1 MKKRRIAA
9 SVMAAIMAFSTFSS
23 NVIADD
29 LSAVDSAASNE
40 EAILSGS
47 AVSAGTADIADETE
61 EAYVET
67 YAVSGFQSGSIGG
80 VGKNYAVTETDDG
93 ANLKITAN
101 NKGKISAGSDEYA
114 YYAHEVDLSKDF
126 TMSATIN
133 VNSYNVGS
141 TTNPHQS
148 GFGLLG
154 VDDFTTT
161 SDQIML
167 LSYNPKSADS
177 AGRMAVTTRHN
188 GETSRTVIQD
198 DIAEV
203 PYNNTTSTYDV
214 SITKSGKTYAVKCGD
229 TQVIVDDDTLL
240 TGEKGYFGF
249 FVARNFTEITVTNLK
264 FNVEENAVTSLELV
278 SAPQKTS
285 YNIGEKIDLTGC
297 VVKATYSN
305 GKTEEINGSDLIV
318 SDFDTTTGGAKTMK
332 LIKGAQ
338 SIEIPYSVQVDMCVS
353 AEIASQPYINE
364 YSVDMYFNP
373 EGSAVKANIST
384 GETMDL
390 IYEEDYDEAKASDE
404 EKKTPRYAFYL
415 GDKKIDSSYIFKAE
429 DAGDKTIEA
438 RVISSESIE
447 ANNVVASFDV
457 KISDA
462 VLSGLEVIS
471 MPIVTEY
478 YTGQTFDVSGLTVR
492 GIYTNAAGDR
502 ETAVLSEN
510 DYIVSVPDLTTVGT
524 KVINVTSSLKPEVST
539 SFNIEVYSNDFI
551 DYRLKDYP
559 VMTVQVGDEFDPTDM
574 IVASYFT
581 SGDLITV
588 DPSKYTIDLSG
599 FDSSKPGVTKVV
611 IKVNAENGAQDIP
624 LDITVRE
631 KEEYEWIPT
640 NLGQSTSA
648 GKNYTTM
655 NPDGSVTVA
664 AVNGAGKIT
673 ADHDGITYYY
683 TRLDADDN
691 FTIKANIT
699 VNAYCP
705 GNDDVSRNGQE
716 AFGIMLRDA
725 IPYYDKDGGDTAV
738 PSLDLAK
745 INEATGKPM
754 NFTKAN
760 VFASNMAILGG
771 YSGTGYPTDPNAA
784 SYVKNTTINRI
795 NLVGRVGTIDYL
807 LGGGGEKRGPYKLN
821 NQFPKPGDSFNIT
834 LKKVG
839 NGLYAKCED
848 LQTGEVTDTYQY
860 FDEGFIDSL
869 DPENMYL
876 GFFAAREA
884 TFTVNDYELHVTD
897 PATDVQ
903 QYTISDTAR
912 VPSISVESVY
922 FTNNAAY
929 DLYLK
934 AGNKLG
940 GTVTLKQ
947 NGKIVYRGEAVGNRN
962 TLFPVDL
969 VPNSVN
975 NFTAIYTPNQS
986 DNITSTADSVINF
999 EITHKDNAVAGTTL
1013 YAGPDGTPAAAG
1025 TREDPLDIHS
1035 AFGFV
1040 QAGQTVICLDGTYK
1054 VRTNIDVPVT
1064 QYGYTDSPITVKAD
1078 DGARVIIDL
1087 QKLYA
1092 GISVRANYWNI
1103 KGLEVINS
1111 ADNQK
1116 PFQLAGNYCIIENCK
1131 FHDNGDTGFQISRLG
1146 VDTNQISEW
1155 PTNNLVLN
1163 CESYNNADPA
1173 GINADGYGAK
1183 LTVGYGNV
1191 FKGCISHH
1199 NIDDGWDTYTKL
1211 GSGAIGAVTL
1221 EGCVSYRQGYELL
1234 ENGTD
1239 RARSAGG
1246 HNGFKMGGENVP
1258 VQHYLKDC
1266 IAFENGA
1273 NGVTSNSNPQ
1283 IKIRNM
1289 ISYRN
1294 SGAGFSLYSANSKKS
1309 YNYDLAGCINY
1320 GSGSDKIGTVTDDK
1334 NYTNGASTPVLSE
1347 SNYFLIGSNNA
1358 NVNGEV
1364 VTADFFKSLT
1374 ETDSLT
1380 GWRYPQDDEGNFI
1393 LGDFL
1398 ARVTPYVHKEEDLI
1412 EISTID
1418 YSAKPTQAT
1427 EATTAE
1433 ATTKSS
1439 KPSGGSSGGGGGGGG
1454 SSKGGSSS
1462 SLSTTANTETTEK
1475 TTKTTT
1481 RTDNTT
1487 EITTSAS
1494 YGFSDIADK
1503 PWAVDAINALSEAGI
1518 IRGVGDNKFAPDAS
1532 CKRADFVIMLVN
1544 VFGIDGTA
1552 TDNFDDVQAGK
1563 YYYNYIGLAK
1573 EAGIVNGYGNGK
1585 FGPENL
1591 CTRAELMVMVA
1602 NALKTLGNDITADES
1617 VLDRFSD
1624 ADEIPAW
1631 AKPFVAY
1638 LVSTGIVN
1646 GSNGKI
1652 NANNEITRAE
1662 VAVIMFNVVDLSVS
1676 DTDVEEPTEESTEE
1690 VTEEAEEETEVSE
1703 ENSTEASTEE
1713 AVEVTTETAE

>member
-1 MKKRRIAA
+1 MKKQRIAA

-23 NVIADD
+23 NVIAGDVIAADD
-29 LSAVDSAASNE
+29 AVSFE
-40 EAILSGS
+40 EVVLSGS
-47 AVSAGTADIADETE
+47 AVDSGSADTAE
-61 EAYVET
+61 EEEQSYVET
-67 YAVSGFQSGSIGG
+67 FAVSGFTSGSIGG

-141 TTNPHQS
+141 TSNPHQS
-148 GFGLLG
+148 GFGMLG
-154 VDDFTTT
+154 VDEFTTT
-161 SDQIML
+161 SDQIFL
-167 LSYNPKSADS
+167 LSYNPKSADT

-188 GETSRTVIQD
+188 GEATKTVVMD
-198 DIAEV
+198 DMAEV
-203 PYNNTTSTYDV
+203 PYNNTTSKYDV
-214 SITKSGKTYAVKCGD
+214 SITKSGKVYRVKCGD
-229 TQVIVDDDTLL
+229 KQAIIDDETLL
-240 TGEKGYFGF
+240 AGDKGYFGF

-264 FNVEENAVTSLELV
+264 FVVEEKTATALELV
-278 SAPQKTS
+278 SAPAKTS
-285 YNIGEKIDLTGC
+285 YAIGESLDLTGC
-297 VVKATYSN
+297 VVKVTYSD
-305 GKTEEINGSDLIV
+305 GTSEEINASDLIV
-318 SDFDTTTGGAKTMK
+318 SDFDSLTGGSKTMK
-332 LIKGAQ
+332 ILKGSQ
-338 SIEIPYSVQVDMCVS
+338 SLEIPYSVEVDKCES
-353 AEIASQPYINE
+353 AEIVSQPYINE

-373 EGSAVKANIST
+373 KGAAVKANIST

-390 IYEEDYDEAKASDE
+390 IYEEDYDETKATEE
-404 EKKTPRYAFYL
+404 EKNTPRYAFYL
-415 GDKKIDSSYIFKAE
+415 DGKKIDSNYIFTAE
-429 DAGDKTIEA
+429 DAGEKTVEA
-438 RVISSESIE
+438 RVISSEAID
-447 ANNVVASFDV
+447 ANNVAASFTIS
-457 KISDA
+457 ISDA
-462 VLSGLEVIS
+462 VLSALEVVA

-478 YTGQTFDVSGLTVR
+478 YTGQTFDASGLTVR
-492 GIYTNAAGDR
+492 GVYKNAAGDT
-502 ETAVLSEN
+502 ETALLSEN
-510 DYIVSVPDLTTVGT
+510 DYVVSVPDLSTVGT
-524 KVINVTSSLKPEVST
+524 KAVKITSSLKPEIST
-539 SFNIEVYSNDFI
+539 SINVEVYSNDFI
-551 DYRLKDYP
+551 DYRLKEYP
-559 VMTVQVGDEFDPTDM
+559 VMTIEVGDDFDPTDM

-581 SGDLITV
+581 SGDLIKV
-588 DPSKYTIDLSG
+588 DESKYTIDKSA
-599 FDSSKPGVTKVV
+599 FDSSKAGVTKVV
-611 IKVNAENGAQDIP
+611 IKVNAEYGAQDIP
-624 LDITVRE
+624 LNITVRE
-631 KEEYEWIPT
+631 KTEQEWVAT

-648 GKNYTTM
+648 GKNYTKM
-655 NPDGSVTVA
+655 NGDGTFTVTA
-664 AVNGAGKIT
+664 ENGAGKIT

-691 FTIKANIT
+691 FTVKANIT
-699 VNAYCP
+699 VKAYCP
-705 GNDDVSRNGQE
+705 GNEDSSRNGQE

-745 INEATGKPM
+745 IDESTGKPM

-771 YSGTGYPTDPNAA
+771 YSGTNWPTDPNAA

-807 LGGGGEKRGPYKLN
+807 LGGGGEKKGPYKLN
-821 NQFPKPGDSFNIT
+821 SNFPKPGDSFNLT

-869 DPENMYL
+869 DAENMYL

-884 TFTVNDYELHVTD
+884 SFTVNSYELHVTD

-903 QYTISDTAR
+903 QYTVSDTAK

-947 NGKIVYRGEAVGNRN
+947 NGKIVYRGEAVGNKN
-962 TLFPVDL
+962 TLFPINL

-986 DNITSTADSVINF
+986 DNITSTDDSIINF
-999 EITHKDNAVAGTTL
+999 EITHKDSAVSGNVL
-1013 YAGPDGTPAAAG
+1013 YAGPNGTPAAAG

-1040 QAGQTVICLDGTYK
+1040 KAGQTVICLDGTYK

-1064 QYGYTDSPITVKAD
+1064 QYGYTDAPITVKAD

-1087 QKLYA
+1087 QRLYA
-1092 GISVRANYWNI
+1092 GISVRANYWII

-1116 PFQLAGNYCIIENCK
+1116 PFQLAGNYDIVENCK

-1173 GINADGYGAK
+1173 GINADGFGAK

-1191 FKGCISHH
+1191 FEGCISHH

-1234 ENGTD
+1234 ADGTD
-1239 RARSAGG
+1239 KIRAAGG

-1283 IKIRNM
+1283 IKIRNL
-1289 ISYRN
+1289 ISYKN
-1294 SGAGFSLYSANSKKS
+1294 GGAGFTLYSANSKKL
-1309 YNYDLAGCINY
+1309 YNYDLAGCVNY
-1320 GSGSDKIGTVTDDK
+1320 GSGNDKLGTVTDDK
-1334 NYTNGASTPVLSE
+1334 NYTNGASTPILSE
-1347 SNYFLIGSNNA
+1347 SNYFFIGNKNA
-1358 NVNGEV
+1358 NVNGEE
-1364 VTADFFKSLT
+1364 VTAAFFKSVK

-1380 GWRYPQDDEGNFI
+1380 GWRYPQDEDGKFI

-1398 ARVTPYVHKEEDLI
+1398 ARVTPYVHNDEDLV

-1418 YSAKPTQAT
+1418 YSGKPT
-1427 EATTAE
+1427 EATETTTSSSQV
-1433 ATTKSS
+1433 TTKSS
-1439 KPSGGSSGGGGGGGG
+1439 SHSGGGGGGGG
-1454 SSKGGSSS
+1454 SSSSSKGGTSS
-1462 SLSTTANTETTEK
+1462 SLSTTANAETT
-1475 TTKTTT
+1475 TKAA
-1481 RTDNTT
+1481 RTSDADDTT
-1487 EITTSAS
+1487 EATTSAS

-1503 PWAVDAINALSEAGI
+1503 AWAVDAINALSELGI
-1518 IRGVGDNKFAPDAS
+1518 ISGVGNGKFAPDAS
-1532 CKRADFVIMLVN
+1532 CKRADFAIMLVN
-1544 VFGIDGTA
+1544 VLGIDGTA
-1552 TDNFDDVQAGK
+1552 ADNFDDVQPGK
-1563 YYYNYIGLAK
+1563 YYYNYVGLAK
-1573 EAGIVNGYGNGK
+1573 EAGIVNGYGDGN
-1585 FGPENL
+1585 FGPENF

-1602 NALKTLGNDITADES
+1602 NALKVSGSDITADES
-1617 VLDRFSD
+1617 VLDKFSD

-1631 AKPFVAY
+1631 ARPYIAY
-1638 LVSTGIVN
+1638 LVEAGIVN
-1646 GSNGKI
+1646 GANGKI

-1662 VAVIMFNVVDLSVS
+1662 VAVIMYNVVDLSVKE
-1676 DTDVEEPTEESTEE
+1676 TVEAEVVEETD
-1690 VTEEAEEETEVSE
+1690 EEETEVSDE
-1703 ENSTEASTEE
+1703 ESAEETTEDTTEE
-1713 AVEVTTETAE
+1713 AVEETTEAAE